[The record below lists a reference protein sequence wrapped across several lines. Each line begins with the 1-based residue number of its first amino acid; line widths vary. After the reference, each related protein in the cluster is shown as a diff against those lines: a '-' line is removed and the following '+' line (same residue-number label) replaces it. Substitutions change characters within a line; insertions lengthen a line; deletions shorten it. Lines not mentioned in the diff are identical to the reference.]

1 MWQYYYTT
9 KNGKSSRRHKTM
21 HADIHMIVGVEW
33 LNVKLIQSLW
43 RKTFE
48 NYKLWQ
54 KNLWRNNVVTK
65 YFQKV
70 TSDKTCNLKRLNWG
84 FSFQNVSLFIYTR
97 YVSWIYLHCSLWVTI
112 WKHKTI
118 KENNWFRKNHTNLE

>member
-21 HADIHMIVGVEW
+21 LADIHMIVGVEW

-84 FSFQNVSLFIYTR
+84 FSFQNVSLFIYTQ
-97 YVSWIYLHCSLWVTI
+97 YVSWIYLHFSLWVII
-112 WKHKTI
+112 WKHKTL
-118 KENNWFRKNHTNLE
+118 KENNWFRKNHTYLE